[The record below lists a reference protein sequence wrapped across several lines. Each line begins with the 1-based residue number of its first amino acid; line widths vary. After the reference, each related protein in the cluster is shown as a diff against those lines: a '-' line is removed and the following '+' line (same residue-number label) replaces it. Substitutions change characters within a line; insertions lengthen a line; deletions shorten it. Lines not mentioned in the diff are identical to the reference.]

1 MRRRGV
7 TLVELLITVTI
18 VALIGTAMV
27 RMLAMNSRATARED
41 AARDARRVSRSA
53 LNLLESEL
61 RPIEPAGVISPTDNT
76 TLTLRE
82 PYAIG
87 LICSISGGTTIALLP
102 SAELPSTLTV
112 EGRAGWAWRDAAGV
126 YQYETT
132 TTLGTG
138 SASTCTG
145 ANITPMTANGGR
157 IVTTSVPSGT
167 PKLGA
172 IAFLFRQ
179 VTYSL
184 RTSTSTSA
192 PGKLGLFRTV
202 AGGTA
207 EEIAAPFGATARFR
221 WYILANRL
229 PQDTLPTVLADLRG
243 VQFVLPGESR
253 QVVQLTGQVAR
264 APFSTSIFFQNRPN

>member
-7 TLVELLITVTI
+7 TLVELLITITV
-18 VALIGTAMV
+18 VGLIGTAMV

-41 AARDARRVSRSA
+41 AARDARRVARSA

-61 RPIEPAGVISPTDNT
+61 RPVEPAGVISPTDNT

-87 LICSISGGTTIALLP
+87 LVCSISGGTTIALLP
-102 SAELPSTLTV
+102 SGELPSTLTV
-112 EGRAGWAWRDAAGV
+112 DGRAGWAWRNGAGV
-126 YQYETT
+126 YQYEAT
-132 TTLGTG
+132 TTLGSG
-138 SASTCTG
+138 SASTCTS
-145 ANITPMTANGGR
+145 ANIIPMNAYGGR
-157 IVTTSVPSGT
+157 IITTSAPSGT
-167 PKLGA
+167 PTLGA

-184 RTSTSTSA
+184 RSSTSA
-192 PGKLGLFRTV
+192 PGKIGLFRTV
-202 AGGTA
+202 ASGNP

-221 WYILANRL
+221 WYMLANPL

-253 QVVQLTGQVAR
+253 RVVQLTGQVAT
-264 APFSTSIFFQNRPN
+264 APFTTSIFFQNRPN